1 MIQVC
6 DTVKNG
12 KIKSINIIK
21 SQDDELYFNKAILL
35 TTKHL
40 LLRY

>member
-6 DTVKNG
+6 VTVKNG

-21 SQDDELYFNKAILL
+21 FQDDELYFNKG
-35 TTKHL
+35 HL
-40 LLRY
+40 